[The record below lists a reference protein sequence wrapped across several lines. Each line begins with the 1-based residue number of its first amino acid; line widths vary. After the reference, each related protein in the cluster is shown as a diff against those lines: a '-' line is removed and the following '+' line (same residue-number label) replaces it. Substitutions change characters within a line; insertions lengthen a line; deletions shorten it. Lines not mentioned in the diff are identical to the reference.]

1 LTTRAAL
8 DTLKKE
14 RTSRRRIIVKKIFTE
29 DIMKKTAT
37 VMGVFAMGCSLFLTC
52 STLTINPKRIACNEA
67 CAQARLKCVN
77 DAKGNSAQ
85 IITCDAA
92 RDLCL
97 QKCATEFP

>member
-1 LTTRAAL
+1 
-8 DTLKKE
+8 
-14 RTSRRRIIVKKIFTE
+14 
-29 DIMKKTAT
+29 MKKTALL
-37 VMGVFAMGCSLFLTC
+37 MGVLAMACSLFFTC

-67 CAQARLKCVN
+67 CAQGRLKCVN

-85 IITCDAA
+85 IIACDAA